1 MPYCKKFRCFFKST
15 SFLTKNVSKEST
27 DSGENGKQ
35 TICVIT
41 YQFHDNPTRI
51 FPRLAMILSL
61 PTAKHRH
68 SQSHN

>member
-1 MPYCKKFRCFFKST
+1 MPTCKFRCFFKSA
-15 SFLTKNVSKEST
+15 SFLTKNVSEEST

-41 YQFHDNPTRI
+41 YQFNDNTTRL
-51 FPRLAMILSL
+51 FPCLVIILSL

-68 SQSHN
+68 SQSHGV